1 MFPKMSVQ
9 TILTLSCWNRRL
21 YWSPMVLTP
30 VSDSLKNLGSITES
44 NKDGSVL
51 KFICILFVLLPW
63 QHCSEKRDL
72 KGHYQMP
79 AFISILHGILQYP
92 HCQSPYDI
100 PRSYASYPANTV
112 KIIWFMYALL
122 LKNIC
127 CNISPNKAL
136 QAHITCDKHFE
147 EPSTGHI
154 CYLTTSIHSTN
165 NWRAE
170 EWTNMNTITQNSL
183 SNPDYLID
191 NN

>member
-1 MFPKMSVQ
+1 MSVQ
-9 TILTLSCWNRRL
+9 TILTLSCWNCRL

-30 VSDSLKNLGSITES
+30 VSDSLKS
-44 NKDGSVL
+44 NKNASVL
-51 KFICILFVLLPW
+51 KFICILYVLLSW
-63 QHCSEKRDL
+63 RHCSEMWDL
-72 KGHYQMP
+72 KGHYQMS

-100 PRSYASYPANTV
+100 PHSYASYLANTV
-112 KIIWFMYALL
+112 TISWFKYALIL
-122 LKNIC
+122 KKNIC

-147 EPSTGHI
+147 EPSTGHV

-170 EWTNMNTITQNSL
+170 EWTNINTITPNSV
-183 SNPDYLID
+183 SNPDYLI
-191 NN
+191 NNN